1 MIGKRR
7 KTLRGTK
14 RKGWLQIK
22 KVTANEPIS
31 ILIYIYTHLM
41 RKNMALFK
49 KRIEILLRHNI
60 RIKKYRLFV
69 YLV

>member
-1 MIGKRR
+1 
-7 KTLRGTK
+7 
-14 RKGWLQIK
+14 
-22 KVTANEPIS
+22 
-31 ILIYIYTHLM
+31 M

-69 YLV
+69 YLVECLKIFSIKEERFIVYLFVFFGSMVQDRPFAFLLLYI